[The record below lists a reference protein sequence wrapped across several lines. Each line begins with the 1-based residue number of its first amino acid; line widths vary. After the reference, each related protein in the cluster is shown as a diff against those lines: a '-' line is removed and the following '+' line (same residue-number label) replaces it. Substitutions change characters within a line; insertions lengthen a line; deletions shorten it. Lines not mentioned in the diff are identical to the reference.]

1 MNRVTEVLIKRLQK
15 KGIAPT
21 AIPDF
26 LRSVMITVSDNPPMS
41 LQEINRR
48 LHVLGWDSF
57 EMDDH
62 TLQLI
67 TASLEAEGLMGAKN
81 KITEWLKKSSER
93 IRKGTESGV

>member
-21 AIPDF
+21 AIPGF

>member
-1 MNRVTEVLIKRLQK
+1 MNQVTEVLIKRLQK

-21 AIPDF
+21 AIPGF

>member
-1 MNRVTEVLIKRLQK
+1 
-15 KGIAPT
+15 
-21 AIPDF
+21 
-26 LRSVMITVSDNPPMS
+26 MITVSDNPPMS